1 MLRLLQMRTA
11 ATSKIELFVIIVN
24 SFQSLTIITEC
35 SILDVAAVLD
45 PPLYYLFKC
54 GNGITLSLNN
64 PVGNFLI
71 NNDIMSPSCLGTIT
85 QEETNVACPSMF
97 SRISFFYYFNIFI
110 GFNFSVSVI
119 DFMEFS
125 HMVAWSEE
133 WFCQCEVLIQN
144 FQFSS
149 AFKNMAKFMNNFTYV
164 IRNSFVCTVDA
175 FIFYVQTF

>member
-24 SFQSLTIITEC
+24 SFQSLTIITKC
-35 SILDVAAVLD
+35 SILDVAAALD

-71 NNDIMSPSCLGTIT
+71 NNDIMSPSRLGTIT

-97 SRISFFYYFNIFI
+97 SRISFFYYFYI
-110 GFNFSVSVI
+110 
-119 DFMEFS
+119 
-125 HMVAWSEE
+125 
-133 WFCQCEVLIQN
+133 
-144 FQFSS
+144 FQFLS
-149 AFKNMAKFMNNFTYV
+149 
-164 IRNSFVCTVDA
+164 
-175 FIFYVQTF
+175 